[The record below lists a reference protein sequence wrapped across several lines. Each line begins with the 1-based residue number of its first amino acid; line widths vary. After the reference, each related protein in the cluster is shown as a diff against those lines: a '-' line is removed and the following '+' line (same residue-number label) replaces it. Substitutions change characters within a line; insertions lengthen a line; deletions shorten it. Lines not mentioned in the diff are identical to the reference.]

1 MLKRVVIFL
10 AWAVMASPLMALEVQ
25 QGFVRGL
32 PPTQTTTAAFFRLVN
47 PGDEAWTI
55 TAVYSEAAATVEIH
69 EHVHEGGMMRM
80 QQRDSLTVAPASE
93 LEFKPGGLHLML
105 MGLTRPLQE
114 GEEVTLCFENDRG
127 EVISVALPVVSVVN
141 EHRHH

>member
-1 MLKRVVIFL
+1 MLKRLLMMVLTVV
-10 AWAVMASPLMALEVQ
+10 ASPLMALDIQ

-47 PGDEAWTI
+47 SGTEPWTL
-55 TAVYSEAAATVEIH
+55 TAVYSEAAVSVEIH
-69 EHVHEGGMMRM
+69 EHVHDGGMMRM
-80 QQRDSLTVAPASE
+80 QRRDSLTIPADSAV
-93 LEFKPGGLHLML
+93 EFKPGGLHLML
-105 MGLTRPLQE
+105 IGLKRALQE

-127 EVISVALPVVSVVN
+127 EVISAALPVVSVVN

>member
-1 MLKRVVIFL
+1 MLKRLFIVM
-10 AWAVMASPLMALEVQ
+10 WAVTALPLMALEFQ
-25 QGFVRGL
+25 HGFVRGL
-32 PPTQTTTAAFFRLVN
+32 PPTQTTTAAFFRVVN
-47 PGDEAWTI
+47 SSDEAWTI

-80 QQRDSLTVAPASE
+80 QQRASLTVPPASE

-105 MGLTRPLQE
+105 MGLKRPLQE

-127 EVISVALPVVSVVN
+127 DVVSVALPVVSVVN